1 MRKPTAINLN
11 VELDKIRSSTK
22 SYQFRFKNRDE
33 LRESV
38 RNSFDEEP
46 KCCILF

>member
-38 RNSFDEEP
+38 RNSVDEEP